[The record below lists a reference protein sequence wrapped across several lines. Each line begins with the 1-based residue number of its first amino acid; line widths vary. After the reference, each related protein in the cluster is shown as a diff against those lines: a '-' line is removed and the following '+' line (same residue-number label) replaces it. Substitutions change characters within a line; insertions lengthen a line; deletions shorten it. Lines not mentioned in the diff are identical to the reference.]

1 MKRIFKLLVIMLSIF
16 LLSGCETETK
26 DKLTM
31 VTEAGF
37 YPYEYYS
44 NGEVVGVDRDIV
56 KRIAEYLDLEL
67 EIKDVHFD
75 SIISEVKSGK
85 SDIGAAGISYTE
97 ERALEVDF
105 TDNYIVS
112 NQVIIVRND
121 SLINNIDEVSGK
133 IAVQLGT
140 TADSY
145 LSENYPNIELIRENK
160 FLACIEDLRQS
171 KVDAVVMDEVPA
183 KNIMDNTMRI
193 LEEPLFSDSYG
204 MIVAKDNT
212 TLLNAA
218 NAVINK
224 MKESGEIDAILL

>member
-121 SLINNIDEVSGK
+121 SLINNTK
-133 IAVQLGT
+133 IRHFRGIPLGFVMGDT
-140 TADSY
+140 FYIYNHLCLNKSMQIM
-145 LSENYPNIELIRENK
+145 NY
-160 FLACIEDLRQS
+160 F
-171 KVDAVVMDEVPA
+171 
-183 KNIMDNTMRI
+183 
-193 LEEPLFSDSYG
+193 
-204 MIVAKDNT
+204 
-212 TLLNAA
+212 
-218 NAVINK
+218 
-224 MKESGEIDAILL
+224 